1 MFDEKVLWKQ
11 RFGRTSKELSKYLR
25 YIFNGHIVIVLVF
38 LLGTA
43 AFYYQEWISTLSQ
56 SFPVSTIMAA
66 LIGLV
71 LTYTPI
77 YTFLMEADRIFLI
90 PLEERLGGYFQ
101 RSMVVS
107 FVVQLYLLIMG
118 LAVLMPLYAHV
129 HNGSYSKFLP
139 FLLIVAIVKIL
150 NLMIRWRV
158 QYYVDINIHKIDSV
172 VRYFVNGVFLYLL
185 FAQANILF
193 FIPVVLIYIVLYGV
207 YYSQTKQR
215 GLKWEFLIEQEERR
229 MMSFYR
235 LANMFTDV
243 PKLRDQV
250 KRRKWL
256 DWISSFLKYRT
267 DGVYTHLFVHTF
279 IRGGDFLGL
288 FIRLTV
294 IGMLALYFITFG
306 NGQILF
312 VLLFLFLTGFQL
324 LPLWNH
330 HQNKIWLNLYP
341 VREELKGESFQK
353 VLVVLLFIQSFL
365 LSIPLFLKAEWFIGL
380 VSIAAGFVF
389 SYIFVFVYNRNK
401 LKA

>member
-38 LLGTA
+38 LIGTA

-56 SFPVSTIMAA
+56 SFPVSIIMAA
-66 LIGLV
+66 IIGLL

-77 YTFLMEADRIFLI
+77 YTFLMEADRVFLI

-129 HNGSYSKFLP
+129 HNGSYNNFLP
-139 FLLIVAIVKIL
+139 FLLILAIVKIM

-158 QYYVDINIHKIDSV
+158 QFYVDTNVHKIDSV
-172 VRYFVNGVFLYLL
+172 VRYFVNGVFLYFL
-185 FAQANILF
+185 FAGAVVWF
-193 FIPVVLIYIVLYGV
+193 FIPVVLIFVVLYGV

-215 GLKWEFLIEQEERR
+215 GLKWEYLIEQEERR

-267 DGVYTHLFVHTF
+267 EGVYTHLFVHTF

-288 FIRLTV
+288 FIRLTA
-294 IGMLALYFITFG
+294 IGMFALYFITFG

-341 VREELKGESFQK
+341 VREELKGESFKK
-353 VLVVLLFIQSFL
+353 VLVVLMFIQSFL
-365 LSIPLFLKAEWFIGL
+365 LSVPLFLKAEWFIGL
-380 VSIAAGFVF
+380 VSIAAGFAF
-389 SYIFVFVYNRNK
+389 SYIFVFVYNGSK